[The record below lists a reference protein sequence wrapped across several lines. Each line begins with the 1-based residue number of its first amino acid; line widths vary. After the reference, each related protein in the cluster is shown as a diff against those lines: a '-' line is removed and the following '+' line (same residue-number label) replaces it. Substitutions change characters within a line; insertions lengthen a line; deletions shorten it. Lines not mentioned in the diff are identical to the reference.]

1 MAADRTVWYVDPLNE
16 AGMEKQRALVGLAAL
31 AKSCEDNVAGK
42 MHILED
48 MSRTRLIHVSEQ
60 LNIELKYSLD
70 GTCYLT
76 RSEIID
82 EMISHTCTAADVAEY
97 LG

>member
-1 MAADRTVWYVDPLNE
+1 MAAERAAWYVDPLNE
-16 AGMEKQRALVGLAAL
+16 AGMEKQRALVSLTAL
-31 AKSCEDNVAGK
+31 AKSCEDDVAGK

-48 MSRTRLIHVSEQ
+48 MSRTRLIHVAEQ
-60 LNIELKYSLD
+60 LNVELKYSLD

-76 RSEIID
+76 RGEIID
-82 EMISHTCTAADVAEY
+82 TMLTHTCTAADVAEY